1 LHSRGAFSV
10 TLLPAPPGPLG
21 IFKETGG
28 SHSCLTVRPTPPV
41 PVLRFNVQR
50 GIQWV
55 CWQFCESFC
64 CWCSI
69 GIALLALL
77 YWHCSTIVFTITL
90 AFGFILSGNLDGIDK
105 IRDGAGD
112 MANSIVSSFQHSE
125 SNVTTEFEQTPS
137 AISTYVN
144 QTNAKYLL
152 IAAVLVFGLFMAS
165 LVGAGILGFV
175 AGILFSPEIASVP
188 FLAQAAVAISDTVST
203 LWSDLIAKLA
213 AL

>member
-1 LHSRGAFSV
+1 VFIIRS
-10 TLLPAPPGPLG
+10 
-21 IFKETGG
+21 
-28 SHSCLTVRPTPPV
+28 
-41 PVLRFNVQR
+41 
-50 GIQWV
+50 
-55 CWQFCESFC
+55 
-64 CWCSI
+64 
-69 GIALLALL
+69 
-77 YWHCSTIVFTITL
+77 IVFTITL